1 MIYRKEYDKDRFEL
15 TADGR
20 LARKDKPEKTY
31 KRVICLK
38 KHVDNFIEV
47 ENKDED
53 ENPKTE

>member
-1 MIYRKEYDKDRFEL
+1 MIYRKEYDEERFEL

-38 KHVDNFIEV
+38 RNVDNFIEV
-47 ENKDED
+47 EANND
-53 ENPKTE
+53 KTE